1 MSETKNTPEK
11 KMFRSLYIPV
21 DSGNVYPF
29 IPGTIV
35 EVFVKTGQ
43 KVKEGDK
50 LLVLHA
56 MKMNNEICAPISG
69 KIHSVN
75 VKAGQIVTK
84 NDILIEIK

>member
-1 MSETKNTPEK
+1 MSETKNTPDRK
-11 KMFRSLYIPV
+11 FFRSLYIPV
-21 DSGNVYPF
+21 DPGNVYPF

-35 EVFVKTGQ
+35 EVFAKKGQ
-43 KVKEGDK
+43 IVKEGEK

-56 MKMNNEICAPISG
+56 MKMNNEICAPVSG
-69 KIHSVN
+69 KIQSVN